1 MTYVSGGLGAALAL
15 MHTHGEADLALIHTH
30 THGRLTW
37 LPTPH
42 THTPVAFGQAGE
54 GLTWLDGGGKGYGY
68 NSIKTELLL
77 YI

>member
-1 MTYVSGGLGAALAL
+1 MTYVSGGLEAALVSC
-15 MHTHGEADLALIHTH
+15 TP

>member
-1 MTYVSGGLGAALAL
+1 MGGLGLL
-15 MHTHGEADLALIHTH
+15 
-30 THGRLTW
+30 W
-37 LPTPH
+37 LSCTPTGGCLGSHAH

-54 GLTWLDGGGKGYGY
+54 GLTWLDGGGKGYSY

>member
-1 MTYVSGGLGAALAL
+1 MEGLGLL
-15 MHTHGEADLALIHTH
+15 WLSCTPTP
-30 THGRLTW
+30 TGRLTW
-37 LPTPH
+37 LSRTPIPTGGCLGSHAH

>member
-1 MTYVSGGLGAALAL
+1 MFLGGAWGCLGSHAHPREAALAL
-15 MHTHGEADLALIHTH
+15 
-30 THGRLTW
+30 
-37 LPTPH
+37 TPH